1 MVIYVKEKTLY
12 ILAAFISG
20 FFLGSILFFLLYFE
34 SLNIVA
40 SLSYELENCE
50 NYFHTSLVH
59 INDKIVD
66 FQDEI
71 RDLRPPRKSFLR
83 CPINQKAVGGN

>member
-12 ILAAFISG
+12 ILAAFIGG
-20 FFLGSILFFLLYFE
+20 FFSGSILFFLLYFE

-40 SLSYELENCE
+40 DLNSQLKICE
-50 NYFHTSLVH
+50 KYFHETIVH
-59 INDKIVD
+59 INDKVID
-66 FQDEI
+66 FHVGI

-83 CPINQKAVGGN
+83 CPVNQKAVGGN